1 MDTLPPQPLLLTLLI
16 ILVLGFITAYAKAA
30 SIAINDTRLATL
42 AEENPKAKRLYDALS
57 NSPASVINALSS
69 FKGFWTILFVV
80 LAAFGF
86 SDETEDLLINCGFDS
101 SGILLYILE
110 IAIPTVIITI
120 IHSVFWNMLP
130 ERLSAKYSE
139 KVALALSGY
148 TLTLAAVAKP
158 FICVPALFSNI
169 AAWIF
174 GVRQS
179 DLTEDVTEEEIRMLV
194 DIGSESGAIDDDE
207 KEMIH
212 NIFELDDKL
221 VGDVMTHRKEACI
234 LWMED
239 SLEDWKSFIYET
251 NHSRYPVCDEDI
263 DNVIGI
269 INTRDFYRFLLG
281 GGQKNTVRSIMRK
294 PYFVPDS
301 MKADE
306 LFSRMQQK
314 NTHIVVVMDEYG
326 GFLGLA
332 TQEDL
337 LEEIVGDLR
346 SEYEEPED
354 LEISNIDENT
364 WKIKGSAEIEDV
376 EKALK
381 VVLPEGDYNTFAGLI
396 LDSIGTLP
404 EDGET
409 VETEIDNL
417 QIKVTSVMEHRIEE
431 AIVCLNRDLENEES
445 HEE

>member
-269 INTRDFYRFLLG
+269 INTRDFY
-281 GGQKNTVRSIMRK
+281 
-294 PYFVPDS
+294 
-301 MKADE
+301 
-306 LFSRMQQK
+306 
-314 NTHIVVVMDEYG
+314 
-326 GFLGLA
+326 
-332 TQEDL
+332 
-337 LEEIVGDLR
+337 
-346 SEYEEPED
+346 
-354 LEISNIDENT
+354 
-364 WKIKGSAEIEDV
+364 
-376 EKALK
+376 
-381 VVLPEGDYNTFAGLI
+381 
-396 LDSIGTLP
+396 
-404 EDGET
+404 
-409 VETEIDNL
+409 
-417 QIKVTSVMEHRIEE
+417 TSF
-431 AIVCLNRDLENEES
+431 
-445 HEE
+445 